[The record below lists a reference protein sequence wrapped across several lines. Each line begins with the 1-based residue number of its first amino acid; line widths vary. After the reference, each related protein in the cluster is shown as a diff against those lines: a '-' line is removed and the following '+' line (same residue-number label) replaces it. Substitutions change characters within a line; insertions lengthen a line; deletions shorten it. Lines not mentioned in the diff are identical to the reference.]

1 MTRVQ
6 ASIKAVER
14 MQDAAQVA
22 IVKADIALRGMRKGA
37 DEMQATVDDIKL
49 CGGLLL
55 ERDGKLYLAGGNT

>member
-1 MTRVQ
+1 MNRVQ

-37 DEMQATVDDIKL
+37 YDMQSTVSEIKGL
-49 CGGLLL
+49 CGLLV
-55 ERDGKLYLAGGNT
+55 ERDGQLFFGGNQ

>member
-1 MTRVQ
+1 MNRVQ
-6 ASIKAVER
+6 ASINAVER

-49 CGGLLL
+49 CGGLLV
-55 ERDGKLYLAGGNT
+55 ERDGKLYFAEEGK